1 MRPVVRSLKRDIRR
15 LVTAPA
21 AWIVI
26 IGLLFVPALYAWFN
40 IVGFWD
46 PYSNTC
52 KIRVAVANEDQG
64 ATKDI
69 IGFINVGTTVE
80 NQLRANDQLG
90 WYFVSADQ
98 AQKDVERGH
107 AYAAIVI
114 PSDFSQK
121 LTGIVDGTYSKPNV
135 QYYVNERNN
144 AIAPKI
150 TGAGANALDQQINS
164 TFVSTVAQT
173 LSAKI
178 SSTGRSISDILQS
191 NRSDLKDKITAARDQ
206 LGEAEQTLKGMDGR
220 IDAAKEKVSGARNS
234 LNSADSSLSDLNS
247 ALNQAD
253 QLVNGTRSTLSTFS
267 TNMSG
272 ALDGL
277 ANHATDATAK
287 ASAAGGAFNGG
298 VQGASTTINGLLTE
312 GQSINQTNGDILR
325 QLQNLG
331 IAQLPTASQA
341 LQDLSTQN
349 SQVGQTLASLS
360 TLNGSLATTSNS
372 ITQAL
377 ATLHNSSQALSNSAA
392 QARSGIGDQLPKI
405 SNALDQMS
413 SASANLRSA
422 IAVLQGQREQM
433 SGLLDQLTALLD
445 STKTTLAQS
454 ATNVSV
460 LMNDLGSAQ
469 GDISAISSSN
479 AIQSLSGSMNLNPE
493 KIAEFMAAPTSIQTQ
508 AVFPVAT
515 YGSAMAPLF
524 TNLALWIGAF
534 SLVVILKLEVDD
546 EEVGPM
552 SSVQRYMSR
561 WMLLALFALG
571 QALVI
576 SIGDLVIGIQTVS
589 KLAFVGT
596 AMISSLAYLSI
607 IYMLATCFQ
616 HIGKGLCVVIVM
628 LQIPGSAGLY
638 PIEMM
643 PSFFRFLYPL
653 FPFTYGIN
661 AMRETVGGFYGHAY
675 LRALGVLA
683 IHVAISFTIGLALR
697 PYLVNLNAMVTRD
710 LSRSGLFISEATRL
724 PSSRFRL
731 SQIVSVL
738 ADHDSYSRSVSR
750 RVRIFERRYP
760 RMRRA
765 ALVLGIVV
773 PALLAV
779 LSVTSAT
786 EVPIMLGLWIVWILA
801 IIAFLIAVE
810 FVRESL
816 ERQQLLTNMN
826 DSDVRSLLLR
836 RAHGAAAL
844 FASAVKK
851 SAAVHDEEEAEEG
864 GEK

>member
-1 MRPVVRSLKRDIRR
+1 MKPVVRSLKRDVRR
-15 LVTAPA
+15 MVTVPA

-46 PYSNTC
+46 PYSNTG

-98 AQKDVERGH
+98 AQKDVERGQ

-150 TGAGANALDQQINS
+150 TGAGANTLDQQINS
-164 TFVSTVAQT
+164 AFVSTVAQT

-191 NRSDLKDKITAARDQ
+191 NRSDLKDKISAARDQ

-234 LNSADSSLSDLNS
+234 LSSADSSLSDLNS
-247 ALNQAD
+247 ALSQAD
-253 QLVNGTRSTLSTFS
+253 QLVNDTRSTLSTFS

-298 VQGASTTINGLLTE
+298 VQGATTTINGLLTE

-325 QLQNLG
+325 QLQSLG

-349 SQVGQTLASLS
+349 SQVGQTLANLS
-360 TLNGSLATTSNS
+360 NLNGSLATTSNS

-377 ATLHNSSQALSNSAA
+377 ATLQNSSQALSNSAA
-392 QARSGIGDQLPKI
+392 QARSGIGDQLPAI

-413 SASANLRSA
+413 TASANLRSA

-433 SGLLDQLTALLD
+433 NGLLDQLTALLD

-454 ATNVSV
+454 ATNVST

-534 SLVVILKLEVDD
+534 ALVIILKLEVD
-546 EEVGPM
+546 EEGVGSM
-552 SSVQRYMSR
+552 TSAQKYMSR
-561 WMLLALFALG
+561 WMLLALFAIG
-571 QALVI
+571 QALVV
-576 SIGDLVIGIQTVS
+576 SIGDLIIGVQTVS
-589 KLAFVGT
+589 KFAFVGT
-596 AMISSLAYLSI
+596 AVLVSLVFLSV

-616 HIGKGLCVVIVM
+616 HIGKGLCVIIVI
-628 LQIPGSAGLY
+628 LQIPGAAGLY

-643 PSFFRFLYPL
+643 PSFFRFLHPL

-661 AMRETVGGFYGHAY
+661 AMRETVGGFYGNAY
-675 LRALGVLA
+675 LRSLGVLG
-683 IHVAISFTIGLALR
+683 IHVLIAFALGLLVR
-697 PYLVNLNAMVTRD
+697 PFLVNLNAMVSRD
-710 LSRSGLFISEATRL
+710 LSRSGLFLAEATHL
-724 PSSRFRL
+724 PSSRYRL
-731 SQIVSVL
+731 SQIVAVL
-738 ADHDSYSRSVSR
+738 ADHDGYSRSVTR
-750 RVRIFERRYP
+750 RARNFERRYP
-760 RMRRA
+760 KMRRG
-765 ALVLGIVV
+765 ALILGIVI
-773 PALLAV
+773 PAVLAV
-779 LSVTSAT
+779 LSVASVA
-786 EVPIMLGLWIVWILA
+786 EVPLLLGLWIIWILV
-801 IIAFLIAVE
+801 IITFLIALE
-810 FVRESL
+810 YIRESL
-816 ERQQLLTNMN
+816 ARQQLLTSMD
-826 DSDVRSLLLR
+826 DSDVRSLLR
-836 RAHGAAAL
+836 RRLHGVK
-844 FASAVKK
+844 ASVAQLGK
-851 SAAVHDEEEAEEG
+851 HRLGNEDNAEEG
-864 GEK
+864 SEK

>member
-1 MRPVVRSLKRDIRR
+1 
-15 LVTAPA
+15 
-21 AWIVI
+21 
-26 IGLLFVPALYAWFN
+26 
-40 IVGFWD
+40 
-46 PYSNTC
+46 
-52 KIRVAVANEDQG
+52 
-64 ATKDI
+64 
-69 IGFINVGTTVE
+69 
-80 NQLRANDQLG
+80 
-90 WYFVSADQ
+90 
-98 AQKDVERGH
+98 
-107 AYAAIVI
+107 
-114 PSDFSQK
+114 
-121 LTGIVDGTYSKPNV
+121 
-135 QYYVNERNN
+135 
-144 AIAPKI
+144 
-150 TGAGANALDQQINS
+150 
-164 TFVSTVAQT
+164 
-173 LSAKI
+173 
-178 SSTGRSISDILQS
+178 ISDILQS
-191 NRSDLKDKITAARDQ
+191 NRSDLKDKISAARDQ

-247 ALNQAD
+247 ALSQAD
-253 QLVNGTRSTLSTFS
+253 QLVNDTRSTLSAFS

-277 ANHATDATAK
+277 ANHANDATAK

-298 VQGASTTINGLLTE
+298 VQGATTTINGLLTE

-325 QLQNLG
+325 QLQSLG

-349 SQVGQTLASLS
+349 SQVGQTLANLS
-360 TLNGSLATTSNS
+360 NLNGSLATTSNS

-377 ATLHNSSQALSNSAA
+377 ATLQNSSQVLSNSAA
-392 QARSGIGDQLPKI
+392 QARSGIGDQLPAI

-413 SASANLRSA
+413 TASANLRSA

-433 SGLLDQLTALLD
+433 NGLLDQLTALLD

-454 ATNVSV
+454 ATNVSA

-493 KIAEFMAAPTSIQTQ
+493 KIAEFVAAPTSIQTQ

-571 QALVI
+571 QAVVV
-576 SIGDLVIGIQTVS
+576 SIGDLIIGIQTVS

-596 AMISSLAYLSI
+596 AMVSSLAYLSII

-628 LQIPGSAGLY
+628 LQIPGAAGLY

-643 PSFFRFLYPL
+643 PSFFRFLHPL

-675 LRALGVLA
+675 IRAIGVLA

-710 LSRSGLFISEATRL
+710 LSRSGLFISEATRV

-750 RVRIFERRYP
+750 RVRTFERRYP

-765 ALVLGIVV
+765 ALVLGIIV

-801 IIAFLIAVE
+801 IIAFLIAIE

-826 DSDVRSLLLR
+826 DSDVRSLLQR

-844 FASAVKK
+844 FASAGKK
-851 SAAVHDEEEAEEG
+851 SASAGDEQAAEEG
-864 GEK
+864 SEK

>member
-1 MRPVVRSLKRDIRR
+1 MKPVVRSLKRDIRR
-15 LVTAPA
+15 MVTVPA

-46 PYSNTC
+46 PYSNTE

-98 AQKDVERGH
+98 AQKDVERGQ

-114 PSDFSQK
+114 PSDFSRK

-164 TFVSTVAQT
+164 AFVSTVAQT

-191 NRSDLKDKITAARDQ
+191 NRSDLKDKIAAARDQ

-247 ALNQAD
+247 ALSQAD
-253 QLVNGTRSTLSTFS
+253 QLVNDTRSTLSTFS

-298 VQGASTTINGLLTE
+298 VQGATTTINGLLTE

-325 QLQNLG
+325 QLQSLG

-349 SQVGQTLASLS
+349 SQVGQTLANLS
-360 TLNGSLATTSNS
+360 NLNGSLATTSNS
-372 ITQAL
+372 IAQAL
-377 ATLHNSSQALSNSAA
+377 ATLQNSSQALSNSAA
-392 QARSGIGDQLPKI
+392 QARSGIGDQLPAI

-413 SASANLRSA
+413 TASANLRSA

-433 SGLLDQLTALLD
+433 NALLDQLTALLD

-454 ATNVSV
+454 ATNVSA

-515 YGSAMAPLF
+515 YGSAMTPLF

-571 QALVI
+571 QAVVV

-596 AMISSLAYLSI
+596 AMISSLTYLSI

-628 LQIPGSAGLY
+628 LQIPGAAGLY

-643 PSFFRFLYPL
+643 PSFFRFLHPL

-661 AMRETVGGFYGHAY
+661 AMRETVGGFYGNAY
-675 LRALGVLA
+675 LRSLGVLG
-683 IHVAISFTIGLALR
+683 IHVLIAFALGLLVR
-697 PYLVNLNAMVTRD
+697 PFLVNLNAMVSRD
-710 LSRSGLFISEATRL
+710 LSRSGLFLAEATHL
-724 PSSRFRL
+724 PSSRYRL
-731 SQIVSVL
+731 SQIVAVL
-738 ADHDSYSRSVSR
+738 ADHDGYSRSVTR
-750 RVRIFERRYP
+750 RARNFERRYP
-760 RMRRA
+760 KMRRG
-765 ALVLGIVV
+765 ALILGIVI
-773 PALLAV
+773 PAVLAV
-779 LSVTSAT
+779 LSVASVA
-786 EVPIMLGLWIVWILA
+786 EVPLLLGLWIIWILV
-801 IIAFLIAVE
+801 IITFLIALE
-810 FVRESL
+810 YIRESL
-816 ERQQLLTNMN
+816 ARQQLLTSMD
-826 DSDVRSLLLR
+826 DSDVRSLLR
-836 RAHGAAAL
+836 RRLHGVK
-844 FASAVKK
+844 ASAAQLGK
-851 SAAVHDEEEAEEG
+851 HRLGNEDNAEEG
-864 GEK
+864 SEK

>member
-15 LVTAPA
+15 MVTVPA

-46 PYSNTC
+46 PYSNTG
-52 KIRVAVANEDQG
+52 KIRVAVANEDRG

-98 AQKDVERGH
+98 AQKDVERGQ

-150 TGAGANALDQQINS
+150 TGAGANTLDQQINS

-191 NRSDLKDKITAARDQ
+191 NRSDLKDKISAARDQ

-247 ALNQAD
+247 ALSQAD
-253 QLVNGTRSTLSTFS
+253 QLVNDTRSTLSAFS

-277 ANHATDATAK
+277 ANHANDATAK

-298 VQGASTTINGLLTE
+298 VQGATTTINGLLTE

-325 QLQNLG
+325 QLQSLG

-349 SQVGQTLASLS
+349 SQVGQTLANLS
-360 TLNGSLATTSNS
+360 NLNGSLATTSNS

-377 ATLHNSSQALSNSAA
+377 ATLQNSSQTLSNSAA
-392 QARSGIGDQLPKI
+392 QARSGIGDQLPAI

-413 SASANLRSA
+413 TASANLRSA

-433 SGLLDQLTALLD
+433 NGLLDQLTALLD

-454 ATNVSV
+454 ATNVSA

-515 YGSAMAPLF
+515 YGSAMTPLF

-534 SLVVILKLEVDD
+534 SLVVILKLEVD
-546 EEVGPM
+546 EEGVGSM
-552 SSVQRYMSR
+552 TSAQKYMSR
-561 WMLLALFALG
+561 WMLLALFAIG
-571 QALVI
+571 QALVV
-576 SIGDLVIGIQTVS
+576 SIGDLIIGVQTVS
-589 KLAFVGT
+589 KFAFVGT
-596 AMISSLAYLSI
+596 AVLVSLVFLSV

-616 HIGKGLCVVIVM
+616 HIGKGLCVIIVI
-628 LQIPGSAGLY
+628 LQIPGAAGLY

-643 PSFFRFLYPL
+643 PSFFRFLHPL

-661 AMRETVGGFYGHAY
+661 AMRETVGGFYGNAY
-675 LRALGVLA
+675 LRSLGVLG
-683 IHVAISFTIGLALR
+683 IHVLIAFALGLLVR
-697 PYLVNLNAMVTRD
+697 PFLVNLNAMVSRD
-710 LSRSGLFISEATRL
+710 LSRSGLFLAEATHL
-724 PSSRFRL
+724 PSSRYRL
-731 SQIVSVL
+731 SQIVAVL
-738 ADHDSYSRSVSR
+738 ADHDGYSRSVTR
-750 RVRIFERRYP
+750 RARNFERRYP
-760 RMRRA
+760 KMRRG
-765 ALVLGIVV
+765 ALILGIVI

-779 LSVTSAT
+779 LSVASVA
-786 EVPIMLGLWIVWILA
+786 EVPLLLGLWIIWILV
-801 IIAFLIAVE
+801 IITFLIALE
-810 FVRESL
+810 YIRESL
-816 ERQQLLTNMN
+816 ARQQLLTSMD
-826 DSDVRSLLLR
+826 DSDVRSLLR
-836 RAHGAAAL
+836 RRLHGVK
-844 FASAVKK
+844 ASAAQLGK
-851 SAAVHDEEEAEEG
+851 HRLGNEENTEEG
-864 GEK
+864 SEK

>member
-15 LVTAPA
+15 MVTVPA

-26 IGLLFVPALYAWFN
+26 VGLLFVPALYAWFN
-40 IVGFWD
+40 IVGFWN
-46 PYSNTC
+46 PYSNTS

-80 NQLRANDQLG
+80 NQLRANHQLG

-98 AQKDVERGH
+98 AKKDVERGQ

-150 TGAGANALDQQINS
+150 TGAGANTLDQQINS
-164 TFVSTVAQT
+164 AFVSTVAQT

-191 NRSDLKDKITAARDQ
+191 NRSDLKDKISAARDQ
-206 LGEAEQTLKGMDGR
+206 LGEAEQTFKGMDGR

-234 LNSADSSLSDLNS
+234 LSSADSSLSDLNS
-247 ALNQAD
+247 ALSQAD
-253 QLVNGTRSTLSTFS
+253 QLVNDTRSTLSTFS

-298 VQGASTTINGLLTE
+298 VQGATTTINGLLTE

-325 QLQNLG
+325 QLQSLG

-349 SQVGQTLASLS
+349 SQVGQTLANLS
-360 TLNGSLATTSNS
+360 NLNGSLATTSNS

-377 ATLHNSSQALSNSAA
+377 ATLQNSGQALSNSAA
-392 QARSGIGDQLPKI
+392 QARSGIGDQLPAI

-413 SASANLRSA
+413 TASANLRSA

-433 SGLLDQLTALLD
+433 NGLLDQLTALLD

-454 ATNVSV
+454 ATNVST

-534 SLVVILKLEVDD
+534 SLVVILKLEVD
-546 EEVGPM
+546 EEGVGSM
-552 SSVQRYMSR
+552 TSAQKYMSR
-561 WMLLALFALG
+561 WMLLALFAIG
-571 QALVI
+571 QALVV
-576 SIGDLVIGIQTVS
+576 SIGDLIIGVQTVS
-589 KLAFVGT
+589 KFAFVGT
-596 AMISSLAYLSI
+596 AVLVSLVFLSV

-616 HIGKGLCVVIVM
+616 HIGKGLCVIIVI
-628 LQIPGSAGLY
+628 LQIPGAAGLY

-643 PSFFRFLYPL
+643 PSFFRFLHPL

-661 AMRETVGGFYGHAY
+661 AMRETVGGFYGNAY
-675 LRALGVLA
+675 LRSLGVLG
-683 IHVAISFTIGLALR
+683 IHVLIAFALGLLVR
-697 PYLVNLNAMVTRD
+697 PFLVNLNAMVSRD
-710 LSRSGLFISEATRL
+710 LSRSGLFLAEATHL
-724 PSSRFRL
+724 PSSRYRL
-731 SQIVSVL
+731 SQIVAVL
-738 ADHDSYSRSVSR
+738 ADHDGYSRSVTR
-750 RVRIFERRYP
+750 RARNFERRYP
-760 RMRRA
+760 KMRRG
-765 ALVLGIVV
+765 ALILGIVI
-773 PALLAV
+773 PAVLAV
-779 LSVTSAT
+779 LSVASVA
-786 EVPIMLGLWIVWILA
+786 EVPLLLGLWIVWILV
-801 IIAFLIAVE
+801 IITFLIALE
-810 FVRESL
+810 YIRESL
-816 ERQQLLTNMN
+816 ARQQLLTSMD
-826 DSDVRSLLLR
+826 DSDVRSLLR
-836 RAHGAAAL
+836 RRLHGVK
-844 FASAVKK
+844 ASAAQLGK
-851 SAAVHDEEEAEEG
+851 HRLGNEDNAEEG
-864 GEK
+864 SEK

>member
-15 LVTAPA
+15 MVTVPA

-46 PYSNTC
+46 PYSNTG
-52 KIRVAVANEDQG
+52 KIRVAVANEDRG

-98 AQKDVERGH
+98 AQKDVERGQ

-150 TGAGANALDQQINS
+150 TGAGANTLDQQINS

-191 NRSDLKDKITAARDQ
+191 NRSDLKDKISAARDQ
-206 LGEAEQTLKGMDGR
+206 LGEAEQTLKGMDGK

-247 ALNQAD
+247 ALSQAD
-253 QLVNGTRSTLSTFS
+253 QLVNDTRSTLSTFS

-298 VQGASTTINGLLTE
+298 VQGATTTINGLLTE

-325 QLQNLG
+325 QLQSLG

-349 SQVGQTLASLS
+349 SQVGQTLANLS
-360 TLNGSLATTSNS
+360 NLNGSLATTSNS

-377 ATLHNSSQALSNSAA
+377 ATLQNSSQALSNSAA
-392 QARSGIGDQLPKI
+392 QARSGIGDQLPAI

-413 SASANLRSA
+413 TASANLRSA

-433 SGLLDQLTALLD
+433 NGLLDQLTALLD

-454 ATNVSV
+454 ATNVST

-534 SLVVILKLEVDD
+534 SLVVILKLEVD
-546 EEVGPM
+546 EEGVGSM
-552 SSVQRYMSR
+552 TSAQKYMSR
-561 WMLLALFALG
+561 WMLLALFAIG
-571 QALVI
+571 QALVV
-576 SIGDLVIGIQTVS
+576 SIGDLVIGVQTVS

-596 AMISSLAYLSI
+596 AVLVSLVFLSV

-616 HIGKGLCVVIVM
+616 HIGKGLCVIIVV
-628 LQIPGSAGLY
+628 LQIPGAAGLY

-643 PSFFRFLYPL
+643 PSFFRFLHPL

-661 AMRETVGGFYGHAY
+661 AMREAVGGFYGHAY
-675 LRALGVLA
+675 LRAIAVLG
-683 IHVAISFTIGLALR
+683 IHVLIAFALGLLVR
-697 PYLVNLNAMVTRD
+697 PILVNLNAMVSRD
-710 LSRSGLFISEATRL
+710 LSRSGLFLAEATHL
-724 PSSRFRL
+724 PSSRYRL
-731 SQIVSVL
+731 SQIVAVL
-738 ADHDSYSRSVSR
+738 ADHEGYSRSVTR
-750 RVRIFERRYP
+750 RARNFERRYP
-760 RMRRA
+760 KIRRA
-765 ALVLGIVV
+765 ALVVGIVI
-773 PALLAV
+773 PAVLAV
-779 LSVTSAT
+779 LSVASVA
-786 EVPIMLGLWIVWILA
+786 EVPLLLGLWIIWILV
-801 IIAFLIAVE
+801 IITFLIALE
-810 FVRESL
+810 CIRESL
-816 ERQQLLTNMN
+816 ARQQLLTSME
-826 DSDVRSLLLR
+826 DSDVRSLLR
-836 RAHGAAAL
+836 RRLHGVRATAAQL
-844 FASAVKK
+844 GK
-851 SAAVHDEEEAEEG
+851 HRLGNEEDMEEG
-864 GEK
+864 SEK